1 MKISVVSGGF
11 DPLHSGHISYLNS
24 AKKSGN
30 FLIVLLNSDEWLNK
44 KKGKFFLPFK
54 ERKLILENL
63 KVVDEVMN
71 FKDDDLNSCINGLIK
86 IKKKYPKDEI
96 IFCNGGDRTQSNIPE
111 MSLEDIKFK
120 FGVGGK
126 IKRNSS
132 SDILKNWNNES
143 EKRIWGSFTNLLID
157 KHVKVKE
164 LIIDPGKGMSF
175 QRHFHR
181 NEIWFVSEGRCKV
194 KHSKNKKNVKDYT
207 LSKNDVFTVKTKEW
221 HQIINTSDEVCKIIE
236 IQYGDQ
242 VQESDIERLYYFN
255 DKKIK

>member
-30 FLIVLLNSDEWLNK
+30 YLIVLLNSDKWLKK

-63 KVVDEVMN
+63 QAVDEVMN

-86 IKKKYPKDEI
+86 IKKKYSTDEI
-96 IFCNGGDRTQSNIPE
+96 IFCNGGDRTKKNIPE
-111 MSLEDIKFK
+111 MSLDKIKFK
-120 FGVGGK
+120 FGVGGNNK
-126 IKRNSS
+126 KNSS
-132 SDILKNWNNES
+132 SDILRNWKNEY
-143 EKRIWGSFTNLLID
+143 EKRVWGSFYNLYID

-164 LIIDPGKGMSF
+164 LIVEPGQGMSF

-181 NEIWFVSEGRCKV
+181 NEIWFISNGKCKV
-194 KHSKNKKNVKDYT
+194 RHGKTKKNVKEYSLERD
-207 LSKNDVFTVKTKEW
+207 DVFKVQKEEW
-221 HQIINTSDEVCKIIE
+221 HQIINSSDKVCKIIE
-236 IQYGDQ
+236 IQYGAK
-242 VQESDIERLYYFN
+242 VQESDIERLFYFDQKN
-255 DKKIK
+255 